1 MGSLMGSFTQQR
13 LGSLSTSWVFLFQSW
28 EISALKM
35 PDFSALCWIFC
46 VENMCCCSVAVS
58 CPALCDPMYYSMP
71 APLSSTISW
80 SLCQFMSISRWCY
93 LTISSC
99 ATPFSFCLQYFWAS
113 ECFPMSW
120 LFESGSQIIG
130 TSASVLLKNIQG
142 WFPLG
147 LTGLS
152 SLLSKDSQESFPT
165 PAFES
170 IDSSALSLLYGPTFT
185 SVHDYWKN
193 HSFDNTDLC
202 RQSDVSAF

>member
-147 LTGLS
+147 LTGLILQS
-152 SLLSKDSQESFPT
+152 KELSRVFSKTTAQKCQFFSIQLLLWSNSHIHT
-165 PAFES
+165 W
-170 IDSSALSLLYGPTFT
+170 LLGKKK
-185 SVHDYWKN
+185 KN
-193 HSFDNTDLC
+193 SFD
-202 RQSDVSAF
+202 